1 MAVTRSDANF
11 NDVVK
16 EWVLLDNEMQK
27 LQDQIKEMR
36 QRKQDLSNVMMDTLQ
51 SKNKLHYTME
61 MPDSQLR
68 FQTRKEYGNLSF
80 QYIEKCLQSL
90 IVDNEQRN
98 YVLKYLKEHREVKE
112 VTELKRS
119 YKKIKNSNV

>member
-1 MAVTRSDANF
+1 MAITLSDASF
-11 NDVVK
+11 NDIVK
-16 EWVLLDNEMQK
+16 ELVILDNEMQK
-27 LQDQIKEMR
+27 LQEQMKTIR
-36 QRKQDLSNVMMDTLQ
+36 QRKQDLSNIMMESLQ

-80 QYIEKCLQSL
+80 QYLDKCFTTL
-90 IVDNEQRN
+90 ISDSEQRN
-98 YVLKYLKEHREVKE
+98 YVLEYLKGHREVKE

-119 YKKIKNSNV
+119 YKKKNNNVL

>member
-1 MAVTRSDANF
+1 MAVTRSGENF

-16 EWVLLDNEMQK
+16 EWVILDNEMQK
-27 LQDQIKEMR
+27 LQDQMKEMR

-80 QYIEKCLQSL
+80 QYIEKCFQSL

-119 YKKIKNSNV
+119 YKKIKNNNV